1 MFYRLPLLRFHFLHE
16 PCPSSILEPGNSK
29 QAMTRYSEFVDRT
42 LRSEGSL
49 RKLFPKDIS
58 DRDAWRRLKEADDA
72 TVAGGSIGAP
82 QAFEVVRG
90 GLLYALDD
98 LAGCHEFFQNT
109 ASDLVGYWH
118 GMMHRREA
126 DFDNARY
133 WFRRAGTLPF
143 FPALHG
149 RASEISTDMEK
160 QYSWDPYLFTGN
172 CEQHRF
178 GADSEEGDL
187 ARLQRAEFDVVFDY
201 SWRQARLGGT
211 RSI

>member
-1 MFYRLPLLRFHFLHE
+1 
-16 PCPSSILEPGNSK
+16 
-29 QAMTRYSEFVDRT
+29 MTKYSEFIDRT
-42 LRSEGSL
+42 LRAEGLL

-58 DRDAWRRLKEADDA
+58 DRDAWRLLKTADDA
-72 TVAGGSIGAP
+72 SVAGGSIGVP
-82 QAFEVVRG
+82 QAFAVVRG

-133 WFRRAGTLPF
+133 WFRRAGALPF
-143 FPALHG
+143 FDTLYSGGA
-149 RASEISTDMEK
+149 EISTGMAK
-160 QYSWDPYLFTGN
+160 QRLWDPYLFTSE

-178 GADSEEGDL
+178 GADSEEESL
-187 ARLQRAEFDVVFDY
+187 SRLQREEFDVVFDY
-201 SWRQARLGGT
+201 TWRQAKVGAT
-211 RSI
+211 PSH

>member
-1 MFYRLPLLRFHFLHE
+1 
-16 PCPSSILEPGNSK
+16 
-29 QAMTRYSEFVDRT
+29 MTKYSEFVDRT
-42 LRSEGSL
+42 LRAEGLL

-58 DRDAWRRLKEADDA
+58 DHEVWRRLKEADDPG
-72 TVAGGSIGAP
+72 VAGGSIGVP
-82 QAFEVVRG
+82 QSFAVIRG

-98 LAGCHEFFQNT
+98 LAGCHEFFQDT

-133 WFRRAGTLPF
+133 WFRRAGALPF
-143 FPALHG
+143 FDTLHS
-149 RASEISTDMEK
+149 RAAEVSTDMAK
-160 QYSWDPYLFTGN
+160 QTSWDPYLFTSE

-178 GADSEEGDL
+178 GSDSEEDSL

-201 SWRQARLGGT
+201 SWRQARVGT
-211 RSI
+211 ARSF